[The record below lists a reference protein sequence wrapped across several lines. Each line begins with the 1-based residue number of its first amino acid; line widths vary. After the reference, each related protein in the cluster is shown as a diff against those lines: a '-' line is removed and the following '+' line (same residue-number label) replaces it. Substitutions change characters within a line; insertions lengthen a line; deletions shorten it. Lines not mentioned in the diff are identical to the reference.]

1 MSKIS
6 DYNLD
11 QNQAPTEIIHFNWFD
26 RFNSKDQDTSPS
38 DSTKAD
44 PAFSKGEQIA
54 NSNFKN

>member
-11 QNQAPTEIIHFNWFD
+11 QNQAATEIIHFNWFD
-26 RFNSKDQDTSPS
+26 RFNSKDQDTSQF
-38 DSTKAD
+38 DSAKAD
-44 PAFSKGEQIA
+44 SAFSEDEQIA